1 MLATAL
7 AATPAYAEPR
17 AAEFTLDNGM
27 RLIVVPDH
35 RAPVVTHMVW
45 YKVGAA
51 DEPAG
56 SSGIAHFLEH
66 LMFKGTDKIPTA
78 QFSKIIAKNGGQD
91 NAFTTQDVTA
101 YHQSVA
107 KDRLPLIM
115 EMEADR
121 MTGLRLTE
129 NDVLTERDVILE
141 ERRSRVDNDPSSIL
155 NEQMMAAL
163 YLNHSYGIPVIGWEH
178 EIAKLSRDDAFN
190 FYHRYY
196 APNNAIVVV
205 SGDVAPEEALSLA
218 QNTYGKVP
226 AMAGVARPARRA
238 EPPQVV
244 ERRVVLEDERAGQA
258 TFERDYLVP
267 SYNSAKPGEAEALE
281 VLMKIFGG
289 GASSRLYR
297 TVMVEKGTAAH
308 VGAYYSGSALD
319 SGRIAVYAVATDG
332 VDPAKVEADIDAEI
346 ARVLDKGVTAA
357 EVERAKKSLIADYVY
372 EADGQS
378 NLARRYGWALATG
391 STIKEIE
398 EWPEA
403 LKRVTI
409 DEVNAA
415 AKAYLDKR
423 RSVTG
428 WLLPKKT

>member
-1 MLATAL
+1 MLAPAL
-7 AATPAYAEPR
+7 SLPAYAEPR
-17 AAEFTLDNGM
+17 ATEYTLDNGL
-27 RLIVVPDH
+27 RLVVVPDH

-45 YKVGAA
+45 YMVGGA
-51 DEPAG
+51 DEPPG
-56 SSGIAHFLEH
+56 KSGIAHFLEH
-66 LMFKGTDKIPTA
+66 LMFKGTEKIPTA

-91 NAFTTQDVTA
+91 NAFTTQDVTS
-101 YHQSVA
+101 YHQNVA
-107 KDRLPLIM
+107 KDRLPLVM

-129 NDVLTERDVILE
+129 DDIKTERDVILE

-163 YLNHSYGIPVIGWEH
+163 YLNHPYGTPVIGWEH
-178 EIAKLSRDDAFN
+178 EIAQLNREDAFN

-205 SGDVAPEEALSLA
+205 AGDVEPDAVRALA
-218 QNTYGKVP
+218 EDTYGKVP
-226 AMAGVARPARRA
+226 AMAGAARAPRRA
-238 EPPQVV
+238 EPPQLAA
-244 ERRVVLEDERAGQA
+244 RRLTLEDPRVGQA
-258 TFERDYLVP
+258 TLEIDYLVP
-267 SYNSAKPGEAEALE
+267 SYTTATPGEAEALD
-281 VLMKIFGG
+281 VLVKIFGG

-297 TVMVEKGTAAH
+297 GVLVGKGTAASI
-308 VGAYYSGSALD
+308 GAYYSSSGLD
-319 SGRIAVYAVATDG
+319 SGRLAIYGVASE
-332 VDPAKVEADIDAEI
+332 KVGLATLEADIDAEI
-346 ARVLDKGVTAA
+346 TRLLDQGVTAE

-378 NLARRYGWALATG
+378 NLARRYGWSLATG

-403 LKRVTI
+403 VRRVTVE
-409 DEVNAA
+409 DVMKVARS
-415 AKAYLDKR
+415 YLDKR

-428 WLLPKKT
+428 WLVPKAG